1 MSTTTTPTA
10 YIKTL
15 TENSAQIFPRTK
27 YNAVYS
33 VDGTENLET
42 KLNAIDSTLSSH
54 DTVVK
59 AVRTITSVDTEQDA
73 ASGITK
79 VIINYANGVDGAPIP
94 STEIEVADGQNFQID
109 VVVDRNFT
117 DAEGNTLTDPTAI
130 AQAMNEDVELQTFP
144 VGETVS
150 CMEYIFAKKLD
161 GAQAIWKYLGPIGA
175 VGFTDLS
182 LAAAADNKQHL
193 YAKNIHDITLDLGR
207 VEGKGIENIE
217 LTESDG
223 IQNLTVKIEDQD
235 AVSLGR
241 VQGVGIQNIEFT
253 DNGKMNISYD
263 IASKETV
270 VSGELLPHFTI
281 DENTKH
287 LTATYTDYEGY
298 NVDLG
303 NILTDLETIANEE
316 EETGFSIRSIQTVE
330 DEVTPLHTIQFNISQ
345 GLSYELNS
353 ETNKDIIELKGLFGT
368 VKNKAIPV
376 YDEALGTYEGT
387 GVYITNGYNHSP
399 QLVIG
404 AGPDG
409 YPADKIPEGLL
420 TCLYYSYDE
429 DVTKGEVRTLMNFK
443 RNGRNGQLIIGN
455 DGETIEDEG
464 NNYNGPIQI
473 YWYNTSKY
481 YACMTSSVKK
491 DLSNNLQFNL
501 DVQGT
506 ITWDGADYAEYF
518 EWADSN
524 TNQEDRRGL
533 FVTFAEDGEQIRL
546 ANETDDYILGIVSS
560 HPSALSNNRAHEWQG
575 KYLTNAFG
583 DRILDED
590 GNPIINPKYDETVK
604 YIPRADRAEWAQIG
618 LMGQLVM
625 CDDGTCQ
632 VGKYCS
638 SGRNGIATAAATGWR
653 VMKRIDKNHIKVLF
667 K

>member
-1 MSTTTTPTA
+1 MSTTTPTA

-33 VDGTENLET
+33 VDGNENLET

-59 AVRTITSVDTEQDA
+59 AVRTITSVDTYEDA

-79 VIINYANGVDGAPIP
+79 VTINYANGVDDSPIP

-109 VVVDRNFT
+109 TVVDRNFT
-117 DAEGNTLTDPTAI
+117 DAEGNTLTNPTDI
-130 AQAMNEDVELQTFP
+130 VQAMNEDTELQTFP

-150 CMEYIFAKKLD
+150 CMEFIFAKKLD
-161 GAQAIWKYLGPIGA
+161 GSQAVWKYLGPIGA

-193 YAKNIHDITLDLGR
+193 YAKNIHNITLDLGR
-207 VEGKGIENIE
+207 VEGKGIESIA
-217 LTESDG
+217 LTESEG
-223 IQNLTVKIEDQD
+223 IQNLVVTIEGQD
-235 AVSLGR
+235 ATPLGR

-263 IASKETV
+263 HDSKEAV

-298 NVDLG
+298 SVDLG
-303 NILTDLETIANEE
+303 NVLTDLETIANEE

-330 DEVTPLHTIQFNISQ
+330 DEVTPLHTIQFNVSQ
-345 GLSYELNS
+345 GLNYELTS

-368 VKNKAIPV
+368 VKNKAIPM
-376 YDEALGTYEGT
+376 YNETSGTYEAT
-387 GVYITNGYNHSP
+387 GIYVGGGYDHAP

-409 YPADKIPEGLL
+409 YPADKIPQGLL
-420 TCLYYSYDE
+420 TCLYYSYAEDE
-429 DVTKGEVRTLMNFK
+429 TKGEVRTLMNFK
-443 RNGRNGQLIIGN
+443 SKGRNGQLIIGN
-455 DGETIEDEG
+455 NGVIPTGEEDNYDG
-464 NNYNGPIQI
+464 PLQMF
-473 YWYNTSKY
+473 WYTGGQY
-481 YACMTSSVKK
+481 YATLTSDVFA
-491 DLSNNLQFNL
+491 DANQNLKCTL
-501 DVQGT
+501 KIKGT
-506 ITWDGADYAEYF
+506 IAQDTADYAEYF
-518 EWADSN
+518 EWADGN
-524 TNQEDRRGL
+524 INQEDRRGL

-546 ANETDDYILGIVSS
+546 ANETDDYIFGIVS
-560 HPSALSNNRAHEWQG
+560 HEPGVLGNDKPYEWQG
-575 KYLTNAFG
+575 KYINNAFG
-583 DRILDED
+583 DHILDEN
-590 GNPIINPKYDETVK
+590 GNPMINPEYDETIK
-604 YIPRADRAEWAQIG
+604 YIPRSKRAEWAQIG

-632 VGKYCS
+632 AGKYCS
-638 SGRNGIATAAATGWR
+638 SGPNGIATAAATGWR